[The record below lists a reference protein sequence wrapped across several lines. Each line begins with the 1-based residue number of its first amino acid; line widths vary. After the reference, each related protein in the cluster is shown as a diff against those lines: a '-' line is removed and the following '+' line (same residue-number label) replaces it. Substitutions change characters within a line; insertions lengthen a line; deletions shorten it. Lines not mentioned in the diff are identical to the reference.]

1 MKLNCY
7 LHFTLIFLA
16 LSLNLNAVQDTT
28 VAKKV
33 DIIKDDDP
41 FLQML
46 DNAFLDHCKQSYCDN
61 WYFKDKAGTTHNY
74 AKDSIPVFSAQVYAE
89 RLKLLNE
96 KTPINLDY
104 NEYVQAYIN
113 AYAKRHKE
121 RMERMLGWSEYYYPM
136 FEETL
141 DKYKLPL
148 ELKHLAVVESALN
161 PTARSRSGAMGL
173 WQFMYPT
180 GKMFGLHVTSYYD
193 ERCDP
198 IMATD
203 AAARYL
209 GYLYNMFGDWHLALA
224 AYNAGPGTVGKA
236 IRRANGEK
244 NYWKLRKFL
253 PVETQNYVPAFIAVN
268 YIMNY
273 AENHNIISIP
283 PFAHFFETDT
293 IHVYEAVSFEK
304 INQITGVEMSHL
316 RFLNPSFT
324 KDLIP
329 KSTGN
334 KQVLRLPSAAIGLF
348 QSNDS
353 LIYEKTI
360 EKAHEEY
367 IAKEVAPSQVYA
379 SNNQEKII
387 HVVKNGE
394 YLSKIA
400 SKYACK
406 VEDIKKWNSLKS
418 NYLKVGQ
425 KLIIYKKA
433 SPPVKAKAPVAKPAV
448 KTEEAKPTEIN
459 KAETDS
465 TKNITQTNTNQEN
478 LKYKYHTIE
487 KGDTLWKI
495 ANSNP
500 GVAVDDL
507 FKWNNFD
514 KNNYKLTPGNKIIIG
529 IDG

>member
-1 MKLNCY
+1 MKLNSY
-7 LHFTLIFLA
+7 LHIILIL
-16 LSLNLNAVQDTT
+16 LSFSFNLKAAEDTT
-28 VAKKV
+28 ITKKV
-33 DIIKDDDP
+33 EIIRDDDP

-61 WYFKDKAGTTHNY
+61 WYFKDKAGSSHNY
-74 AKDSIPVFSAQVYAE
+74 SKDSVPVFSHEDYAY
-89 RLKLLNE
+89 RLKILNE
-96 KTPINLDY
+96 KSPINLDY

-113 AYAKRHKE
+113 AYSKRHKE
-121 RMERMLGWSEYYYPM
+121 RMERMLGWAEYYYPM

-148 ELKHLAVVESALN
+148 ELKHLAIVESALN

-180 GKMFGLHVTSYYD
+180 GKMFGLHVTSFYD

-209 GYLYNMFGDWHLALA
+209 SYLYNMFGDWHLALA
-224 AYNAGPGTVGKA
+224 AYNAGPGNVNKA

-244 NYWKLRKFL
+244 NFWKLRKFL

-293 IHVYEAVSFEK
+293 IHVSEAVSFEK
-304 INQITGVEMSHL
+304 INQITGVELNHL

-324 KDLIP
+324 KDIIP
-329 KSTGN
+329 KTTG
-334 KQVLRLPSAAIGLF
+334 KSQALRLPTAAIGVF
-348 QSNDS
+348 QANDS
-353 LIYEKTI
+353 LIYEKTN
-360 EKAHEEY
+360 EKAPEEY

-379 SNNQEKII
+379 SNNNQEKII
-387 HVVKNGE
+387 HTVRSGE

-400 SKYACK
+400 SKYSCK

-433 SPPVKAKAPVAKPAV
+433 SPPSKAKAPVAKPAV
-448 KTEEAKPTEIN
+448 KIEEPKPAEV
-459 KAETDS
+459 ETDS
-465 TKNITQTNTNQEN
+465 VKSDTQTVTNQEN
-478 LKYKYHTIE
+478 LKYKYHIIE

-507 FKWNNFD
+507 FRWNNFD